1 MVRACA
7 CTCTCTVDAWHG
19 MLVSICIP
27 HASSGLQGADADIT
41 YISPIS
47 PLYLTY
53 IFPTSSLYL
62 QSADAAKVCGYGYLL
77 GEIDILVIGM
87 FAPRGRRNE

>member
-1 MVRACA
+1 M
-7 CTCTCTVDAWHG
+7 
-19 MLVSICIP
+19 SICIP
-27 HASSGLQGADADIT
+27 HASSDLQGADADIT

-62 QSADAAKVCGYGYLL
+62 QSADAAKVCGYKYLL
-77 GEIDILVIGM
+77 SERSATYQLLQLDRTYAAALGSCPV
-87 FAPRGRRNE
+87 